1 MMKPL
6 NSDRVILILK
16 LKNYCLT
23 FDEETVERPTPKTT
37 QSNRCILM
45 VDKLIFEMRSTAR

>member
-23 FDEETVERPTPKTT
+23 FDEETVERSTSKTT